1 MVERVSRGSEVVKP
15 IWLLMMICTVPPVPK
30 PRVPDRFS
38 VSITTPCAANAA
50 SPCRRTGITWS
61 PVLSSRRRWR
71 ARTEPSTTGSTI
83 SRWEGLNASEMC
95 TGPPLVE
102 MSEEN
107 PLWYFTSPEG
117 SSEAC
122 LPSNSRN
129 RSFGI
134 LPSTLTS
141 TLSRPRCAMPITIS
155 ELVAPRLEL
164 RDAGPRHAL
173 ERIDRRPA
181 RAGDAVCGHQ
191 QQRRDLQPLRRH
203 RLRRQGPRLPS
214 QLAGLRALHEGFD
227 HRRVRH
233 ILGGVSGQ
241 HLDAVEVL
249 APFLGDGLRVHQ
261 VLLVQ
266 VLDEARVGAVQV
278 RVVEELAH
286 HGCHGL
292 SLVDRLDV
300 ALGRALVEL
309 ARAPDLVLR

>member
-107 PLWYFTSPEG
+107 PLWYFTSPDG

-155 ELVAPRLEL
+155 CTPLP
-164 RDAGPRHAL
+164 
-173 ERIDRRPA
+173 PA
-181 RAGDAVCGHQ
+181 RWISSSIDGI
-191 QQRRDLQPLRRH
+191 
-203 RLRRQGPRLPS
+203 RLSPPS
-214 QLAGLRALHEGFD
+214 SEKRFW
-227 HRRVRH
+227 
-233 ILGGVSGQ
+233 
-241 HLDAVEVL
+241 
-249 APFLGDGLRVHQ
+249 PT
-261 VLLVQ
+261 
-266 VLDEARVGAVQV
+266 
-278 RVVEELAH
+278 
-286 HGCHGL
+286 
-292 SLVDRLDV
+292 
-300 ALGRALVEL
+300 
-309 ARAPDLVLR
+309 